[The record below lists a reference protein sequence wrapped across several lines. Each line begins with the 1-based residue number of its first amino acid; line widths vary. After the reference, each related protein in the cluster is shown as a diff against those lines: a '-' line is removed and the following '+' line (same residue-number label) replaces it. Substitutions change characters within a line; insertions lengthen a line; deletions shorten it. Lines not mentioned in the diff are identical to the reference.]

1 MPTSSR
7 EPNPSLSAP
16 PGGPD
21 FATADPGLAR
31 PLVTVILPTHNR
43 SGLVGRAARSVLD
56 QVYQN
61 LELIVIDDASTD
73 DTPDVLA
80 RLAAED
86 PRVRLLRNAVNTH
99 APGARNVALREA
111 RGEYVAFVDDDDEW
125 LPLKLEYQMR
135 IAHRFAV
142 VGCHRSVDRRPE
154 RVDTTPEARVPF
166 TRKSMEA
173 FFWNKSG
180 YQPSTMLSRTEYV
193 RAIGGFDAS
202 MPGPEGIDLFIHL
215 VDRFGGAACIER
227 RLIVYYT
234 HQTHRKARITTGRGL
249 AGAARLELEK
259 NARFRSPDALRFR
272 TCDIEL
278 LALAHCPDFPGKV
291 RHFLRALARVQ
302 PSRAG
307 TYARLFFGKVFS
319 RWPLVRQAL
328 SWYRAGKYR

>member
-1 MPTSSR
+1 MLPTAPNASSTA
-7 EPNPSLSAP
+7 PSA
-16 PGGPD
+16 GPD
-21 FATADPGLAR
+21 VASADPTLAR

-43 SGLVGRAARSVLD
+43 SGLVGRSARSVLG

-61 LELIVIDDASTD
+61 LELLIIDDASTD
-73 DTPDVLA
+73 DTPGVLA

-86 PRVRLLRNAVNTH
+86 ARIRVLRNAVNTH

-111 RGEYVAFVDDDDEW
+111 RGEYVAFIDDDDEW

-154 RVDTTPEARVPF
+154 RIETEPEASVPF

-173 FFWNKSG
+173 FFWNKNG

-259 NARFRSPDALRFR
+259 NGRFRSPDALRFR
-272 TCDIEL
+272 NCDIEL
-278 LALAHCPDFPGKV
+278 LALAHCPDLPGKL
-291 RHFLRALARVQ
+291 RHFWRALTFVQ
-302 PSRAG
+302 PSRAR

-319 RWPLVRQAL
+319 RWPGVRQAL
-328 SWYRAGKYR
+328 ALYRAGKYR